1 MYGKEFCKVYNEF
14 GWNYYPEAFGAQ
26 LKEWLPLNN
35 FNPKTMLDIGCG
47 TGILCSIMEE
57 MGLDTIGIDL
67 SKEMIRVAKDNY
79 PSLKFE
85 AANMITY
92 KPDCNMDLVTCT
104 GDALNHL
111 LCLDDVNKVLENV
124 YSYLTPGGSFIFD
137 ILNGQ
142 EGHEDEPFELDYSDT
157 VKCIFRIT
165 KESGNRITLRTA
177 IYENNEFSFEEQ
189 IVEQYYNPQDLIDSM
204 TRIGYIN
211 ITCSDQLLPGEPGH
225 GTTWFIT
232 GRKPE

>member
-14 GWNYYPEAFGAQ
+14 GWNYYPESFGEQ
-26 LKEWLPLNN
+26 LKEWLPLNS
-35 FNPKTMLDIGCG
+35 FNPETMLDIGCG
-47 TGILCSIMEE
+47 TGILCAIMNET
-57 MGLDTIGIDL
+57 GINTIGIDL
-67 SKEMIRVAKDNY
+67 SDEMINVAKQNY
-79 PSLKFE
+79 PQLEFE

-92 KPDCNMDLVTCT
+92 KPTNNMDLVTCT

-111 LCLDDVNKVLENV
+111 LSLEDVEEVLQNV
-124 YSYLTPGGSFIFD
+124 YSYLTPGGAFIFD

-177 IYENNEFSFEEQ
+177 IYENGEFSFEEQ
-189 IVEQYYNPQDLIDSM
+189 IVEQYYNPNDLINAM
-204 TRIGYIN
+204 KRIGFIN
-211 ITCSDQLLPGEPGH
+211 ITCSDQLLPGEAGH